1 MNQKDIKNVEDFLKT
16 NKAAKSIQKSFD
28 TMKDKLTEYD
38 KYKIIK
44 EDLGESQY
52 AKIFDTAIKNVEL
65 EKELEFSQKKDNT
78 VSNAQTHWIGAIAMM
93 YLFGNLLVG
102 ETNNTE
108 LKKLSENQKVI
119 MQKSNMKDK

>member
-1 MNQKDIKNVEDFLKT
+1 M
-16 NKAAKSIQKSFD
+16 
-28 TMKDKLTEYD
+28 
-38 KYKIIK
+38 
-44 EDLGESQY
+44 
-52 AKIFDTAIKNVEL
+52 
-65 EKELEFSQKKDNT
+65 
-78 VSNAQTHWIGAIAMM
+78 SNAQTHWIGAIAMM